1 MSFFG
6 GGTDSPEFVRTH
18 GPGLVLGTAIDLYVE
33 HDVEADRWKLPVP
46 IGTGLGTS
54 SAMCVVSER
63 IYGHAKSDHSVAWN
77 AWLTERAGGSAV
89 GWQDAAFAAF
99 GGFNLIEFHRD
110 RFDVHQ
116 VQTPRLAE
124 LQSHLLLVYTGS
136 RRTSDVARAAIRRV
150 ADNGHVLRLAR
161 RMADEG
167 HRMLTGTVSMQS
179 FGSLLH
185 GAWLA
190 KRSTCPGV
198 SSPAIDA
205 AYERAI
211 DAGAW
216 GGKLLGAGGGGY
228 LLFVVAPERR
238 AGVVRSLGL
247 QELPF
252 HFDAAVGR
260 HPR

>member
-1 MSFFG
+1 
-6 GGTDSPEFVRTH
+6 
-18 GPGLVLGTAIDLYVE
+18 VLGTAIDLYVE
-33 HDVEADRWKLPVP
+33 WRDGRMNHPVP
-46 IGTGLGTS
+46 LGTGLGSS
-54 SAMCVVSER
+54 SAAHVVRQLRRAPGLRPWE
-63 IYGHAKSDHSVAWN
+63 AAWR
-77 AWLTERAGGSAV
+77 AWEAERAEGSAV
-89 GWQDAAFAAF
+89 GWQDAAFAAH
-99 GGFNLIEFHRD
+99 GGFRLMEFRETETI
-110 RFDVHQ
+110 VHQ
-116 VQTPRLAE
+116 VETPRLAE

-136 RRTSDVARAAIRRV
+136 RRTSDVARESLGRV
-150 ADNGHVLRLAR
+150 RDNGRVLRLAR

-167 HRMLTGTVSMQS
+167 HRMLTGTVSMAS

-211 DAGAW
+211 AAGAW

-238 AGVVRSLGL
+238 ASVIAATGL
-247 QELPF
+247 AELPF
-252 HFDAAVGR
+252 RIAAAV
-260 HPR
+260 

>member
-1 MSFFG
+1 M
-6 GGTDSPEFVRTH
+6 RAH

-33 HDVEADRWKLPVP
+33 WRDGRLHHPVP
-46 IGTGLGTS
+46 LGTGLGSS
-54 SAMCVVSER
+54 SAAHVVHQLRRSPGLRPWE
-63 IYGHAKSDHSVAWN
+63 VAWQ
-77 AWLTERAGGSAV
+77 AWEAERAEGSAV
-89 GWQDAAFAAF
+89 GWQDAAFAAY
-99 GGFNLIEFHRD
+99 GGFRLMEFRANETIIHR
-110 RFDVHQ
+110 VE
-116 VQTPRLAE
+116 TPRLAE

-150 ADNGHVLRLAR
+150 GDNGPALRLAR

-167 HRMLTGTVSMQS
+167 HRMITGTVSMQS

-190 KRSTCPGV
+190 KRSTCSGV

-211 DAGAW
+211 NAGAW

-238 AGVVRSLGL
+238 AAVVRSLGMH
-247 QELPF
+247 ELPF
-252 HFDAAVGR
+252 RIGAPTTSAPPV
-260 HPR
+260 